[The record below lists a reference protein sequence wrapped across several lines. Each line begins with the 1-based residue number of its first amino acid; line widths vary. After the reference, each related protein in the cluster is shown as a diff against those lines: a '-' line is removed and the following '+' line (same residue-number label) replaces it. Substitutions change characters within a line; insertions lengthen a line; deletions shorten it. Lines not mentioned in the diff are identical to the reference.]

1 MLPEHAPFSPDQRR
15 ALEGLLGALSPAQ
28 RNWLAGYLSAGVT
41 AGASQGGPAVAAA
54 SGTKL
59 TILYGTESGNSE
71 KLANLSAKRAKARGF
86 NVAVKNMADLAAA
99 DLAKFE
105 NLLVIVSTWGDGD
118 APETAVAFHKDFMTN
133 ETLQLPKVQFSVCA
147 MGDTSYDQFCK
158 IGKDFDARLEV
169 LGAQRVYPRVDCDL
183 DYEAPHAQWLEAAL
197 DALGPAQAA
206 PADAGLLATFDFAP
220 APTEYSRN
228 SPFQAELRERVLLN
242 GKGTAKETWHYEISL
257 EGSGLQYEPGDSLG
271 IVPQNAPDM
280 VEGLL
285 KAAKLT
291 GSETVELN
299 GGGPKALADALRED
313 FDITALSKPVL
324 TKLQEFS
331 KSKKL
336 AALLKKGAEDQL
348 KDYLWGRWVSDALAD
363 FAPKGMTAADL
374 VSLLRKLP
382 GRLYSISSSPLA
394 HPGEVHLTVA
404 SVRYHAHGVP
414 RKGVASTYLADL
426 VKTGDT
432 IGVYANQN
440 NNFRLPTDP
449 EIPVIMI
456 GPGTGVAPFRAFTEH
471 RAALGHK
478 GKSWLFF
485 GDQRFTYDF
494 LYQVEWQEH
503 LANGALT
510 KLDVAFSRDQPEKV
524 YVQHRMLERA
534 KDLYAWLQDGAH
546 LYVCGDASR
555 MAHDVHEAL
564 ITVIEKQGGKSR
576 ETAEAYVEDLK
587 KSRRYQR
594 DVY

>member
-1 MLPEHAPFSPDQRR
+1 MLPEHTPFSPDQRR

-28 RNWLAGYLSAGVT
+28 RFWLAGYLSAGD
-41 AGASQGGPAVAAA
+41 AGPAAQPVASAT

-59 TILYGTESGNSE
+59 TILYGTESGNCE
-71 KLANLSAKRAKARGF
+71 KLADLSAKVAKKRGF
-86 NVAVKNMADLAAA
+86 QPTVKNMADLAAA

-118 APETAVAFHKDFMTN
+118 APETAVAFHKDFMSA
-133 ETLQLPKVQFSVCA
+133 EALHLPKLQFSVCA

-158 IGKDFDARLEV
+158 IGKDFDTRLET
-169 LGAQRVYPRVDCDL
+169 LGGQRVFPRVDCDL
-183 DYEAPHAQWLEAAL
+183 DYETPHAQWLQGAL
-197 DALGPAQAA
+197 DAFGPAQAA
-206 PADAGLLATFDFAP
+206 PADASLAATFDFAP
-220 APTEYSRN
+220 APTEYTRN
-228 SPFQAELRERVLLN
+228 NPFRAELLERVLLN

-257 EGSGLQYEPGDSLG
+257 EGSGLSYEPGDSLG
-271 IVPQNAPDM
+271 IVPQNAPDV
-280 VEGLL
+280 VENLL
-285 KAAKLT
+285 KSAKLS

-299 GGGPKALADALRED
+299 GSGPKTLADALRED

-324 TKLQEFS
+324 TKLQAFS
-331 KSKKL
+331 KAKKL
-336 AALLKKGAEDQL
+336 GALLKAGAEDQL
-348 KDYLWGRWVSDALAD
+348 KDYLWGRWIADALKD
-363 FAPKGMTAADL
+363 FAPKGLTAADL
-374 VSLLRKLP
+374 TSLLRKLP
-382 GRLYSISSSPLA
+382 GRLYSIASSPLA

-404 SVRYHAHGVP
+404 SVRYQAHGLP

-426 VKTGDT
+426 VKKGDT
-432 IGVYANQN
+432 VGVYANTN

-449 EIPVIMI
+449 QTPVIMI

-471 RAALGHK
+471 RAALEQK
-478 GKSWLFF
+478 GKTWLFF
-485 GDQRFTYDF
+485 GDQRYTYDF

-524 YVQHRMLERA
+524 YVQHRLLERA
-534 KDLYAWLQDGAH
+534 KELYAWLQDGAH

-555 MAHDVHEAL
+555 MAHDVHDTL
-564 ITVIEKQGGKSR
+564 ITVIEKQSGKSR
-576 ETAEAYVEDLK
+576 EAAEAYVEDLK